1 MIYLRDGRLIEH
13 EYEMFHSLVDEEL
26 PVWNSDIA
34 EMRKLYAADDMGDKD
49 VDLVKWAH
57 CYIDYDNEWIWMRD
71 KDDQNGAFFIR
82 KDGKFQLI
90 AIENR
95 NYRPSRGEKDG
106 TYYLILGGPAGG
118 PTWVQEIIA
127 FKNGNQVAKFNCLQV
142 EGEIDECSL
151 NGRNLSKAE
160 GQAWLDRVPEGKEIT
175 AFFKDVVDKKE

>member
-1 MIYLRDGRLIEH
+1 MIYLRDGRLIEY
-13 EYEMFHSLVDEEL
+13 EYECFHSLVDEEL

-49 VDLVKWAH
+49 VELVKWAH
-57 CYIDYDNEWIWMRD
+57 CFIDYDNEWIWMRD
-71 KDDQNGAFFIR
+71 KDDQNGAFFILT
-82 KDGKFQLI
+82 DGKFQLI

-95 NYRPSRGEKDG
+95 NYRPSRAENAG

-118 PTWVQEIIA
+118 PAWVQEIIA
-127 FKNGNQVAKFNCLQV
+127 FKGGKQVAKFNCLQV

-151 NGRNLSKAE
+151 NGRNLSKTE

-175 AFFKDVVDKKE
+175 AFFKDVVDKK